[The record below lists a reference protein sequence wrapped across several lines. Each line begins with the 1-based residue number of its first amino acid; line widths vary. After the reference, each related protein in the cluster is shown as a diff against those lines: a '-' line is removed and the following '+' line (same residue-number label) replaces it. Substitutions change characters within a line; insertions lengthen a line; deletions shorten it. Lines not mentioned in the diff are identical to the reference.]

1 MPVLRFHAVGNWPRN
16 QLHTRWEK
24 SEQAPPAEV
33 QTVID
38 REWEHALARPNVK
51 LFDGPMCRLQSWR
64 AAPDGGLELVLG
76 PTSYKHFLGT
86 NMRRPELADRFGP
99 GVLANP
105 VGVSAIV
112 ETADGFLLLGR
123 RNASVAYYPG
133 RIHPFAGSLEPV
145 DAGGGSTG
153 PDPFAAV
160 MRELAEELAVTPA
173 DVTDLRCT
181 GLVEDAALRQP
192 ELIFR
197 AATPRTRA
205 TVEPQVA
212 RDEHHAS
219 VAALATEAGVTGLL
233 QDPALTPVA
242 VASLLLWG
250 RLAFGPAW
258 FVRHVGRWS

>member
-1 MPVLRFHAVGNWPRN
+1 
-16 QLHTRWEK
+16 
-24 SEQAPPAEV
+24 
-33 QTVID
+33 
-38 REWEHALARPNVK
+38 
-51 LFDGPMCRLQSWR
+51 MCRLKSWR
-64 AAPDGGLELVLG
+64 AEADGRLALVLG

-86 NMRRPELADRFGP
+86 NMRRPDLADRFGP
-99 GVLANP
+99 EVLANP

-112 ETADGFLLLGR
+112 ETSDGYLLLGR

-145 DAGGGSTG
+145 DAAGGSSG

-160 MRELAEELAVTPA
+160 LRELAEELAFAPA
-173 DVTDLRCT
+173 DVAELRCT
-181 GLVEDAALRQP
+181 GLAEDAALRQP

-197 AATPRTRA
+197 ATTPRTRVS
-205 TVEPQVA
+205 VEAQVA

-219 VAALATEAGVTGLL
+219 VAAPATEAGVAELL

-250 RLAFGPAW
+250 RQVFGTGW
-258 FVRHVGRWS
+258 FDRHAGRWS